1 VAIER
6 HVISLEAKDAVTP
19 ALQKIATQVQRT
31 SQQVEQGNQRAAR
44 SSQDWSRAAS
54 GLGLALGGITLAA
67 TRFAQESE
75 VSQQR
80 LQASIEATGA
90 SYDDYADAVDNA
102 ARSALNLAFDDE
114 EALDALN
121 ALTQGTGDASRALE
135 DLALVEDIARARGID
150 LAAAAKIVI
159 AAEQG
164 RIGSLKRLGIAIDEN
179 ASSEEALAALQ
190 TKFAGQAEAYADT
203 NAATW
208 DRVQNSIENAL
219 EGAGGALV
227 DYQGLIL
234 GVSTAGA
241 ALGPLSDA
249 FTAIGGKAKLAAA
262 GTGALSLAMGPLGI
276 AAAAAAGAAGIYL
289 LIKSLDGGDDSLK
302 ASEANVSNLQQ
313 ALADLAGEGV
323 SSAVTQQIGNFAGT
337 LQDVA
342 RSSVETS
349 AELDRVREAGLDYAQ
364 MLDSNLAQGND
375 AAADA
380 ARRQLENLNALAE
393 ELDRDILTGEQF
405 TQMQQDLVDIFTDP
419 NPLNSGLVEAR
430 LAELRAEWEAGTI
443 SADDLAWNIHF
454 LNENSDTYGLTLE
467 EQARQQAAAGNEMGN
482 SAEEAAALAENMK
495 VVAQRNKDAR
505 AASEQLNDELI
516 ALAGTIGRNMPEAAG
531 NAFQQVVGFTQ
542 GMVDAIGTSADWAN
556 ALVSTADGVSRLD
569 QIMAGGQLDAED
581 YNEVLRETGEINDAN
596 ARAIGAANEIQ
607 VKQIDIVS
615 EGADATAD
623 YLESIAK
630 LPEAE
635 QALALAWADQDLA
648 GRATEIAE
656 MAGQFDQ
663 MGSAQ
668 QQAFASM
675 VESAANTD
683 PQLARVLESL
693 GLIVEKTDGTYE
705 LKVPTDQAKSDTELL
720 IDAIDRL
727 TAAITGVPNVA
738 VDATLDTAGFWETW
752 NALPDQKTIVTY
764 TRFGGVIGPSPE
776 LALGGMVPWGGDT
789 AALGRMSRGRTTL
802 VGENGPELV
811 NLPGGSTVI
820 PNHASRYMTDRSGG
834 SFVIQNMTVI
844 ANDPQSFMAQ
854 MRDYASTM
862 ERR

>member
-121 ALTQGTGDASRALE
+121 ALTQGTGDTSRALE

>member
-1 VAIER
+1 VAALER
-6 HVISLEAKDAVTP
+6 HVIELAVRDGVSK
-19 ALQKIATQVQRT
+19 ALRDIGLTATQTGQK
-31 SQQVEQGNQRAAR
+31 VEQANQKASR

-54 GLGLALGGITLAA
+54 GLGLALGGVTLLA

-164 RIGSLKRLGIAIDEN
+164 RVGSLKRLGIAIDEN
-179 ASSEEALAALQ
+179 ATREEALAALQ
-190 TKFAGQAEAYADT
+190 TKFAGQAEAYANT

-349 AELDRVREAGLDYAQ
+349 AELDRVREAGLDFAQ

-443 SADDLAWNIHF
+443 SADDLAWQIHW

-482 SAEEAAALAENMK
+482 SAEEAAALATNMK
-495 VVAQRNKDAR
+495 EVAKRNNEAQD
-505 AASEQLNDELI
+505 ASEQLNEELI
-516 ALAGTIGRNMPEAAG
+516 NLAGTLGRDFANAASDTYG
-531 NAFQQVVGFTQ
+531 RVVGFTQ
-542 GMVDAIGTSADWAN
+542 GMSDAIGTSADWAN
-556 ALVSTADGVSRLD
+556 SFTNAEGGISRLD
-569 QIMAGGQLDAED
+569 QALGTGAIDLED
-581 YNEVLRETGEINDAN
+581 YNEFLR
-596 ARAIGAANEIQ
+596 
-607 VKQIDIVS
+607 DIVS
-615 EGADATAD
+615 EGAEATAR
-623 YLESIAK
+623 YLENIAD

-648 GRATEIAE
+648 GRALDISMMTENF
-656 MAGQFDQ
+656 GS

-668 QQAFASM
+668 QQAFESM
-675 VESAANTD
+675 VESAAAAD
-683 PQLARVLESL
+683 PQLATLLESL
-693 GLIVEKTDGTYE
+693 GLIKQD
-705 LKVPTDQAKSDTELL
+705 LDDPTGWQLVMDSSDAESDTDRL
-720 IDAIDRL
+720 ITAVDNL
-727 TAAITGVPNVA
+727 TAAILGVPNVN
-738 VDATLDTAGFWETW
+738 VDANLDATGFWDVW
-752 NALPDQKTIVTY
+752 NSLPDSKIVNVY
-764 TRFGGVIGPSPE
+764 SRNGYGYDPYLE
-776 LALGGMVPWGGDT
+776 ALGGLTPFVDT
-789 AALGRMSRGRTTL
+789 AAMGRVSRGAWTV
-802 VGENGPELV
+802 VGEAGPELLH
-811 NLPGGSTVI
+811 LPGGSVVT
-820 PNHASRYMTDRSGG
+820 PNHASRYMTGGSGG
-834 SFVIQNMTVI
+834 MSFAGATFNFYGVQ
-844 ANDPQSFMAQ
+844 DPQGFMAQ